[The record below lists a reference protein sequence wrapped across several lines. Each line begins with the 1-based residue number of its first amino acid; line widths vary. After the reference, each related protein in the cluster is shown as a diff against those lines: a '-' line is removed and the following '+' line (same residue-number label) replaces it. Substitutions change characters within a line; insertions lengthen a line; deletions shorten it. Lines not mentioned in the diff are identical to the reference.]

1 LYSALLGVEIRCGSA
16 DRALACLVGAA
27 EVGRAACWRP
37 GRPPCARRAA
47 GRGGA
52 AEPCAAG
59 GAQVKTLPFCRHSFH
74 ADCLLPWLRQQ
85 GRGAFCPLCKTPVF
99 SQSA

>member
-1 LYSALLGVEIRCGSA
+1 MEVLTGRLLAWWVLPRWGEP
-16 DRALACLVGAA
+16 RAGAPGA
-27 EVGRAACWRP
+27 RP
-37 GRPPCARRAA
+37 AR
-47 GRGGA
+47 GGQPGGA
-52 AEPCAAG
+52 ARLSRVPRG

>member
-1 LYSALLGVEIRCGSA
+1 MVLSSRVLAPRAFALREEGS
-16 DRALACLVGAA
+16 
-27 EVGRAACWRP
+27 W
-37 GRPPCARRAA
+37 A
-47 GRGGA
+47 GQRGWA
-52 AEPCAAG
+52 VCRG

-99 SQSA
+99 SQSAWRRRRPARRRRGRVFS